1 MAQCGLVVERSQ
13 SQVPTQPYLEFEKS
27 KILWWEQRKRFDNII
42 IFYYMFQVILSK
54 YIDIPK
60 LCSKIVIFYNNDTYN
75 KVMDGSTHSMTW
87 IPTHVLSKT
96 V

>member
-1 MAQCGLVVERSQ
+1 
-13 SQVPTQPYLEFEKS
+13 
-27 KILWWEQRKRFDNII
+27 
-42 IFYYMFQVILSK
+42 MFQVILSK